1 MSSKAWK
8 TALFGL
14 MTALAFVFSY
24 LESLIPINIGIPGIK
39 LGLAN
44 LVVTAALYLF
54 PKGYAF
60 SIACIRILLSGL
72 TFSGVSAMLFSL
84 VGGLL
89 SFAVMVLLKKT
100 DKFSVI
106 GVSAAGGVFHNIGQI
121 IAAAFVMKTAQI
133 VYYLPVLMISGVL
146 TGVLIG
152 ILSNI
157 IVKRLNRVIKN
168 D

>member
-1 MSSKAWK
+1 
-8 TALFGL
+8 
-14 MTALAFVFSY
+14 
-24 LESLIPINIGIPGIK
+24 
-39 LGLAN
+39 
-44 LVVTAALYLF
+44 
-54 PKGYAF
+54 
-60 SIACIRILLSGL
+60 
-72 TFSGVSAMLFSL
+72 MLFSL

-89 SFAVMVLLKKT
+89 SFAVMALLKKT